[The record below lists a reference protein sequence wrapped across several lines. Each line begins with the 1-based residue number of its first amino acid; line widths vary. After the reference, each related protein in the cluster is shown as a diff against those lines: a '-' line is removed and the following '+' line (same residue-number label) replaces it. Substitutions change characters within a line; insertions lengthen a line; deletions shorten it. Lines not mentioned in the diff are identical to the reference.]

1 MLALSYFPS
10 FRKRPMLSRCDQA
23 KMQGFGP
30 GRKNGLQ
37 KEDEN
42 TGVLDNTLV
51 FRMDTCVA
59 EAGFPGH
66 VGRRI
71 CSRWL
76 MGRTGCSVMGYS
88 AAPANPR
95 DGPPEVSR
103 IQTSGWSLSTEL

>member
-1 MLALSYFPS
+1 
-10 FRKRPMLSRCDQA
+10 
-23 KMQGFGP
+23 MQGFGP

-37 KEDEN
+37 KKDEN

-51 FRMDTCVA
+51 FRVDTCVA

-103 IQTSGWSLSTEL
+103 IQTRQVGGALVRLHRAVTLWAAPWEGTHN